1 MQTLPRLK
9 FLFCWFPCRSS
20 TYWELTYFHSSIFF
34 PLVHITRH
42 LPTLTLDSLLLPPEL
57 EQFSSVIPPLSIL
70 KLIFPTSTLFSLKL
84 TSPITTKFSNLMN
97 LLNTLSY
104 FILHQY
110 LIILYLWK
118 KKVSFPNF
126 HYINFIFLL
135 DIFTISL
142 LLE

>member
-1 MQTLPRLK
+1 MPQLYLLRAYI
-9 FLFCWFPCRSS
+9 FSF
-20 TYWELTYFHSSIFF
+20 FHFFF

-57 EQFSSVIPPLSIL
+57 EQFSSVILPLSIL

-110 LIILYLWK
+110 LIIVYLWK
-118 KKVSFPNF
+118 KRYLFLT
-126 HYINFIFLL
+126 FITLILYFFLIYL
-135 DIFTISL
+135 Q
-142 LLE
+142 